1 MAKPTIF
8 RSHTA
13 LRPSTMATVAE
24 RRLDDAQALSDTGR
38 NAHANGVAYLAGFV
52 IEILLKARLVA
63 NFPAT
68 EVLDAE
74 RKIWSLIWKSHD
86 LEGMLEMM
94 PELEAALEK
103 QAERS
108 GVDYLRHLKSICAAW
123 TIQARYSPATI
134 RMTEAR
140 ALLDQVREVKEVL
153 K

>member
-63 NFPAT
+63 KFPAT
-68 EVLDAE
+68 ARKRQHEVLDAE
-74 RKIWSLIWKSHD
+74 RKIWSLIWK
-86 LEGMLEMM
+86 ECW
-94 PELEAALEK
+94 K
-103 QAERS
+103 
-108 GVDYLRHLKSICAAW
+108 
-123 TIQARYSPATI
+123 
-134 RMTEAR
+134 
-140 ALLDQVREVKEVL
+140 
-153 K
+153 